1 MGVFSRLRDIVN
13 SNINSMVEKAEDPE
27 KLIKLMI
34 IEMEDTLVEIKSS
47 AAGVM
52 ASRKKAGRNL
62 ETLRNKAED
71 WGQKAKLAMKK
82 KREDLAREALAE
94 KHYFLKQAE
103 VQENELSGFD
113 ALVEQYQD
121 DIRQLEEKLT
131 EAREKHRI
139 LVQRHIHAMGAR
151 RVQNQI
157 RRAESQGAFVRF
169 EHLERRIDRVE
180 AEAELVNYGRKPSLD
195 ERFRILQEEEEIE
208 RELEQIKAQ
217 AEADK
222 E

>member
-52 ASRKKAGRNL
+52 ASRKKAARNL
-62 ETLRNKAED
+62 DTFRTKADD
-71 WGQKAKLAMKK
+71 WGQKAKLAMNKD
-82 KREDLAREALAE
+82 REDLAREALGE
-94 KHYFLKQAE
+94 KHYLLKQVE

-113 ALVEQYQD
+113 ALVDQYQD

-151 RVQNQI
+151 RVQSQI

-169 EHLERRIDRVE
+169 EHLEQRIDRVE
-180 AEAELVNYGRKPSLD
+180 AEAELVNYGHKPSLD
-195 ERFRILQEEEEIE
+195 ERFRVLQEEEAVEQELNEI
-208 RELEQIKAQ
+208 RAQ
-217 AEADK
+217 AEAEK